1 MKDTIEEATES
12 GTSVIDQKFEY
23 YLIRYIN
30 VHFKEFNNSYD
41 VGKWLL
47 KEVFSKLK
55 YTKVYNEKQAITGA
69 YWSIKENGL
78 GSFVKSMMNTKENN
92 NE

>member
-1 MKDTIEEATES
+1 MNNIEEATES
-12 GTSVIDQKFEY
+12 GTSVIDKKFEY

-30 VHFKEFNNSYD
+30 VHFKEFKNSYD

-47 KEVFSKLK
+47 KEVFSRLK
-55 YTKVYNEKQAITGA
+55 YTKVYNEKQVITGA

-78 GSFVKSMMNTKENN
+78 GNFVKRMMSNEEETK
-92 NE
+92 